1 MTYKIIEKGD
11 SCHST
16 ISLLFFRSYLLSL
29 FEGFNQARKNL
40 SLGKS
45 REVSGT
51 EKNLKEASQEKGKV
65 IKHSKVRKRE
75 PLQREDEWDGNEGRR
90 GKSQQTVRQAEGR
103 LVMKRFFFWQQVQ
116 LVLFLRDF
124 VNHLNNQLIPKEG
137 TQFIYLLLQ
146 DKWP

>member
-51 EKNLKEASQEKGKV
+51 EKKLKEASQEKGKV
-65 IKHSKVRKRE
+65 IKHSKVRIRE

-90 GKSQQTVRQAEGR
+90 GKSQQTVREAEGR
-103 LVMKRFFFWQQVQ
+103 LVMKTVFFWQQVQ

>member
-1 MTYKIIEKGD
+1 M
-11 SCHST
+11 
-16 ISLLFFRSYLLSL
+16 SL

-90 GKSQQTVRQAEGR
+90 GKSQQTVREAEGR
-103 LVMKRFFFWQQVQ
+103 LVMKTGFFLATISISSV
-116 LVLFLRDF
+116 
-124 VNHLNNQLIPKEG
+124 P
-137 TQFIYLLLQ
+137 
-146 DKWP
+146 P